1 MRCES
6 LGVWVLGWLVCMRDS
21 QGSHLL
27 GISQLWE
34 AHFCRIKAP
43 NAKLETVDNTGA

>member
-1 MRCES
+1 MGCES
-6 LGVWVLGWLVCMRDS
+6 LGVWVLDWLVCLRGS

-34 AHFCRIKAP
+34 ARFCRIKAP
-43 NAKLETVDNTGA
+43 NAKLETVVNTGA